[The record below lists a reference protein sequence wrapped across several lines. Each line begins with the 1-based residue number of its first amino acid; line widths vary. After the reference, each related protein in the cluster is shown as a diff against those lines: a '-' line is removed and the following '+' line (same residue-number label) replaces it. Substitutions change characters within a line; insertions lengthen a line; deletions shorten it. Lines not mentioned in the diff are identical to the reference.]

1 MISGNSFGFKVKK
14 KGFTLIEMLVVMAV
28 IALLLTIVT
37 PRYFASLDKS
47 RDIALQ
53 ENLKI
58 VRVTLDKFNADKG
71 RFPDT
76 LEELVDKKY
85 LRDVPV
91 DPVTGTSL
99 TWILDQAIGEDESG
113 IQNIRS
119 GAAGLAYDGR
129 RYDAL

>member
-1 MISGNSFGFKVKK
+1 MINGKFLRLKIKK
-14 KGFTLIEMLVVMAV
+14 NGFTLIEMLVVMAV
-28 IALLLTIVT
+28 IALLLSIVT
-37 PRYFASLDKS
+37 PSYFASLDKS

-71 RFPDT
+71 HFPDN

-85 LRDVPV
+85 LREVPV
-91 DPVTGTSL
+91 DPVTGTSI
-99 TWILDQAIGEDESG
+99 TWILDQANGEGESG